1 MKISSVKM
9 AKIHISPV
17 HGHGSRT
24 RTTAI
29 VFLSLAIVT
38 IFALPTFS
46 ANPPRVA
53 ILPFQIHSAED
64 LGYLKEGIFDIISS
78 RLAASGEIDVI
89 GKAGIERVLTDMH
102 PAQLSEEV
110 AREAGAT
117 LKADYVALGSITKI
131 GDFIS
136 LDARLIDVKG
146 QKPPS
151 GVFAQTKGLDQL
163 MAKVDEFARE
173 LGDKILGK
181 PAATAK
187 KGEPRTKT
195 PPIVR
200 PQEGPIIHHK
210 EGVGFQKSQ
219 KFPFEIKGLDIA
231 DVDGDGQNEIVL
243 MDRHTLWIYKYVE
256 ERLRLFRKLSGKA
269 NQDFLAL
276 DVADVNGNGTAE
288 IFVTSVSGEDLTSFI
303 LEYEEDRFKKI
314 SGRERWYFRVLDLPE
329 KGPTLL
335 GQKMG
340 SEESFS
346 GSIYQFSWKGN
357 RFAKGKKLKLP
368 KETPLFG
375 LAIADITGDGRE
387 EILRFDYGDH
397 LRVLSADGKD
407 LLYKTPS
414 SYGGSSTFFDR
425 ESVPEVGRRDGTEPG
440 KRVYLQGRIVV
451 LDLDGDGKVEVIV
464 NKNHFSSGRL
474 IERVRLYDKTEVY
487 DLVWDGMMLAENWR
501 TREIPGYI
509 GDYQVKDFDNDGKR
523 ELVVALVSQS
533 QLLERSAESQILFFE
548 LF

>member
-1 MKISSVKM
+1 MTLANIC
-9 AKIHISPV
+9 IRPV
-17 HGHGSRT
+17 HGHGPRT
-24 RTTAI
+24 RYTA
-29 VFLSLAIVT
+29 VGLLLLATVT
-38 IFALPTFS
+38 VLALPTPGAS
-46 ANPPRVA
+46 LPRVA

-89 GKAGIERVLTDMH
+89 GKSGIERVLMEMR
-102 PAQLSEEV
+102 PSRLSEEV
-110 AREAGAT
+110 AREAGVR
-117 LKADYVALGSITKI
+117 LGADYVALGSITKI

-173 LGDKILGK
+173 LGQKILGK
-181 PAATAK
+181 PTATAK
-187 KGEPRTKT
+187 KTEPSGK
-195 PPIVR
+195 PPLIVR
-200 PQEGPIIHHK
+200 PKERPVIHGR
-210 EGVGFQKSQ
+210 EAVGFQKSQ
-219 KFPFEIKGLDIA
+219 KFPFEIKGLDVA
-231 DVDGDGQNEIVL
+231 DVDGDGQNEIVV
-243 MDRHTLWIYKYVE
+243 MDNRTLWIYEYVE
-256 ERLRLFRKLSGKA
+256 EKLRLFRKLSGRT
-269 NQDFLAL
+269 NQNFLTL

-303 LEYEEDRFKKI
+303 LEYEEDRFKRI
-314 SGRERWYFRVLDLPE
+314 SDRQRWYFRVLDLPQ

-346 GSIYQFSWKGN
+346 GSIYQFSWKGKK
-357 RFAKGKKLKLP
+357 FGKGKKLKLP

-387 EILRFDYGDH
+387 EILRFDYADR
-397 LRVLSADGKD
+397 LRVLSADGRD
-407 LLYKTPS
+407 LLYKTPG
-414 SYGGSSTFFDR
+414 SYGGSNTFFDR
-425 ESVPEVGRRDGTEPG
+425 ESIPEAGRRDGTEPG

-451 LDLDGDGKVEVIV
+451 QDLDGDGRAEVIV
-464 NKNHFSSGRL
+464 NKNHFATGSVFR
-474 IERVRLYDKTEVY
+474 RVRLYERAEVY

-509 GDYQVKDFDNDGKR
+509 ADYQVEDFDNDGER
-523 ELVVALVSQS
+523 ELVVAMVSPS
-533 QLLERSAESQILFFE
+533 QFLKKSTGSQILFFE